1 MCKSFV
7 GERKQG
13 EELEHGP
20 WGSRRSGDGGSRMVC
35 AAWCHHGRCKE
46 EPDSSRV
53 KIRGKRAA
61 RTHGG
66 PCELDRM
73 APRPYFTHTRL
84 KPQCHPLF
92 TCSYHCMCK

>member
-61 RTHGG
+61 RTHGDSSTCMLTACRENYNYPPTQG
-66 PCELDRM
+66 IVGRDWVIPLL
-73 APRPYFTHTRL
+73 AP
-84 KPQCHPLF
+84 
-92 TCSYHCMCK
+92 